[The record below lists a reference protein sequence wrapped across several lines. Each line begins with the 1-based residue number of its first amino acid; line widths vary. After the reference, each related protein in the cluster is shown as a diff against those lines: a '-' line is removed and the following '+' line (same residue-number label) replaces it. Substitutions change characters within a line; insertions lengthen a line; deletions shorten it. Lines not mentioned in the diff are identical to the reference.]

1 MVEPLPATIIP
12 PLKVLII
19 ICRRAQ
25 SGKNV
30 LTAVNERWN
39 NYTWTRLAW
48 NLSNFLHEQFQTRTT
63 RPFDVFILIFILILC
78 QIRSKCNSNFI
89 LIWFYLLFNHNG
101 VVTIL
106 HNFTMDIQITVNW
119 QGGRVITVNWQGGRV
134 ITVNWQGGRV
144 VRCYGVKQHLQ
155 QYFSYIVA
163 VRFLDLS

>member
-1 MVEPLPATIIP
+1 LLFIP

-19 ICRRAQ
+19 ICRGAQ
-25 SGKNV
+25 SGKNI

-39 NYTWTRLAW
+39 NYTWTRLAC

-119 QGGRVITVNWQGGRV
+119 QGGRV
-134 ITVNWQGGRV
+134 

-163 VRFLDLS
+163 VRFLGRGTHRLVVSHWQTLSHNVLSSKTLP